1 MQINEIKILAK
12 NDRIAFKNHAILRM
26 HERKIFADEIKDALL
41 NGKIIEEY
49 EDNLPLPSYL
59 ILGTTINGKLLH
71 IVVAIDTAIKI
82 LWIITVY
89 VPTLDRW
96 EEGFRTRR
104 KK

>member
-1 MQINEIKILAK
+1 LQINEIKTLAK

-41 NGKIIEEY
+41 NGEIIEEY
-49 EDNLPLPSYL
+49 EENLPLPSHL
-59 ILGTTINGKLLH
+59 ILGATIKGKLLH
-71 IVVAIDTAIKI
+71 IVVAIDSDFKM

-89 VPTLDRW
+89 EPSLDRW
-96 EEGFRTRR
+96 EEDYRTRR